1 MKLEKRLEENIY
13 YYTGVIPDP
22 EKLISLIKE
31 TDGDPDIL
39 SVIPA
44 WTKWLSNSGDG
55 VAFGGKKDFN
65 VSNLDSLSGEAKEK
79 ATYIVS
85 AIQNAVKDVA
95 YAFVKDRGL
104 DVEEPNI
111 SPFAGVMK
119 YIAGLEMG
127 AHYDAQAGDDSL
139 WWSMV
144 IYLND
149 DYEGGELSWILHD
162 KDLLDPQYAHLK
174 PRSDLYDPENENLI
188 NFWIKPVAGSA
199 LIFPST
205 FPYRHQVHIMK
216 EGDKYMFPG
225 FIFKPEYD
233 PSDPESVKKF
243 NAGSLVIKKNPYL
256 EDK

>member
-1 MKLEKRLEENIY
+1 MKLEKKLEENIY
-13 YYTGVIPDP
+13 YYTEVIPDP

-44 WTKWLSNSGDG
+44 WTNWLSNSGDG

-65 VSNLDSLSGEAKEK
+65 VNNLDSLSGEAKEK

-104 DVEEPNI
+104 DVEEPSI

-127 AHYDAQAGDDSL
+127 AHYDAQAGDESL

-149 DYEGGELSWILHD
+149 DYEGGEISFTIASPEGILSQPGP
-162 KDLLDPQYAHLK
+162 DPDFEIAKANGNYTFAVKPKAGSMIVFPPSPPYHHTAHLVK
-174 PRSDLYDPENENLI
+174 SG
-188 NFWIKPVAGSA
+188 F
-199 LIFPST
+199 
-205 FPYRHQVHIMK
+205 
-216 EGDKYMFPG
+216 KYMVPQHW
-225 FIFKPEYD
+225 IH
-233 PSDPESVKKF
+233 
-243 NAGSLVIKKNPYL
+243 
-256 EDK
+256 